1 MTASPALSRTR
12 RSRPTIARAGFLKA
26 PTDLG
31 DLHRE
36 YLHTRDPDLAHQLID
51 AHSGLAHRMAS
62 RFANRGEAAEDLIQ
76 VAMVGLV
83 KAIDRFD
90 PDRGL
95 RFSTYATPTI
105 LGELKRHFRDRG
117 WAVRLPRRIH
127 DLYLN
132 VQHAIDD
139 LAQELRRSPTLQEIA
154 ERVCVSVEDV
164 VEAIEAGGL
173 RRSASI
179 DARVAPD
186 DVRSL
191 ASSLGDEDPELAG
204 VERNLTLAAVV
215 QRLPEI
221 EQQILRLRFVE
232 GLTQSEIA
240 HRVGRSQ
247 MQISRLLSRTLD
259 RLRGWVTEDP
269 AS

>member
-1 MTASPALSRTR
+1 MTATPALSRARSHRTTR
-12 RSRPTIARAGFLKA
+12 RAGRPTE
-26 PTDLG
+26 

-36 YLHTRDPDLAHQLID
+36 YLETRDPALADLLVEAHC
-51 AHSGLAHRMAS
+51 GLAHRLAG
-62 RFANRGEAAEDLIQ
+62 RFANRGEGGEDLTQ
-76 VAMVGLV
+76 VAMLGLV
-83 KAIDRFD
+83 KAIEGFD

-117 WAVRLPRRIH
+117 WAVRLPRRVH

-132 VQHAIDD
+132 VQHAIDE
-139 LAQELRRSPTLQEIA
+139 LAQELRRPPTLQEIA
-154 ERVCVSVEDV
+154 ERVCASVEDV

-179 DARVAPD
+179 DARVGPD
-186 DVRSL
+186 DERSL
-191 ASSLGDEDPELAG
+191 ASSLGEDDPDLAG

-215 QRLPEI
+215 ERLPDVEQEI
-221 EQQILRLRFVE
+221 VRLRFVE
-232 GLTQSEIA
+232 GLTQLEIA
-240 HRVGRSQ
+240 QRVGRSQ
-247 MQISRLLSRTLD
+247 MQISRLLARTLD
-259 RLRGWVTEDP
+259 RLRGWITEGP

>member
-1 MTASPALSRTR
+1 MTSTPALSGTR
-12 RSRPTIARAGFLKA
+12 RSKSPTPGTGS

-36 YLHTRDPDLAHQLID
+36 YFHTRDPDLARQLVD
-51 AHSGLAHRMAS
+51 AHCGLAHRLAS
-62 RFANRGEAAEDLIQ
+62 RFANRGEASEDLTQ
-76 VAMVGLV
+76 VALLGLV
-83 KAIDRFD
+83 KAIEGFD

-117 WAVRLPRRIH
+117 WAVRLPRRVH
-127 DLYLN
+127 DRYLN

-139 LAQELRRSPTLQEIA
+139 LAQELRRSPTLPEIA
-154 ERVCVSVEDV
+154 ERVCVSVEGV

-179 DARVAPD
+179 DARVGPD
-186 DVRSL
+186 DERSL
-191 ASSLGDEDPELAG
+191 SSSLGEEDPALAG
-204 VERNLTLAAVV
+204 VERNLMLATVV

-221 EQQILRLRFVE
+221 EQEIVRLRFVE
-232 GLTQSEIA
+232 GLTQLEIA
-240 HRVGRSQ
+240 QRVGRSQ
-247 MQISRLLSRTLD
+247 MQISRLLARTLD
-259 RLRGWVTEDP
+259 HLRGWVTESP